1 MRVNSTRASKEEQEK
16 RKESWRGRTEEKCG

>member
-16 RKESWRGRTEEKCG
+16 RKESWRGRTKENYG